1 MANSTINAVFK
12 GGMNFTADINGHK
25 IEIDTDEAHGGNNV
39 GTRPKAMMLA
49 SLAGCTGLDI
59 VGILNKMRVHFSEY
73 SIKVEGHLTEGDAAI
88 YDEVTVIHTIKVDKI
103 CEPQVKKAV
112 SLSQEKYCGVS
123 SMLKKALP
131 VTWEVDYN
139 GTQIFNN
146 KIQEVAEA
154 I

>member
-12 GGMNFTADINGHK
+12 GGMNFTTDINGHK
-25 IEIDTDEAHGGNNV
+25 IEIDTDEAHGGNNL

-59 VGILNKMRVHFSEY
+59 VGILNKMRVSFSDY

-88 YDEVTVIHTIKVDKI
+88 YDEVTVIHTIKVDKA

-112 SLSQEKYCGVS
+112 KLSEEKYCGVTKMFEAFAKVS
-123 SMLKKALP
+123 
-131 VTWEVDYN
+131 Y
-139 GTQIFNN
+139 
-146 KIQEVAEA
+146 KINYL
-154 I
+154 

>member
-25 IEIDTDEAHGGNNV
+25 IEIDTDEAHGGKNL

-59 VGILNKMRVHFSEY
+59 VGILNKMRVNFSDY
-73 SIKVEGHLTEGDAAI
+73 SIKVDGHLTEGDAAI
-88 YDEVTVIHTIKVDKI
+88 YDEVTVIHTIKVDKV

-112 SLSQEKYCGVS
+112 SLSQEKYCGVTKMFEAFAKVS
-123 SMLKKALP
+123 
-131 VTWEVDYN
+131 Y
-139 GTQIFNN
+139 
-146 KIQEVAEA
+146 KINYL
-154 I
+154 